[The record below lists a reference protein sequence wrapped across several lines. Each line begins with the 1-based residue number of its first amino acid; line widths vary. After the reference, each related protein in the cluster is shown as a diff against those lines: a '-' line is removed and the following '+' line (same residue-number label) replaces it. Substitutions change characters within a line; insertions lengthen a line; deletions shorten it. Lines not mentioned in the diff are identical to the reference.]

1 MERATEIVK
10 YANIEQLEKYMELI
24 EVKMLTLRKKNKEDL
39 SLELEHSILTK
50 KFNQLLDES

>member
-10 YANIEQLEKYMELI
+10 YANLEQLEKYMELI
-24 EVKMLTLRKKNKEDL
+24 EVKMHTLGKKRKKDL

-50 KFNQLLDES
+50 RFNQLLDES